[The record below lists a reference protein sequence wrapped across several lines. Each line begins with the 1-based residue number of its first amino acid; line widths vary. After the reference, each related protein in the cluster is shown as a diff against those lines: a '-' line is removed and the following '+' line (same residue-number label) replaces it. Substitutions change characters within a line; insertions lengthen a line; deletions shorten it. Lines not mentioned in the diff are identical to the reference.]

1 MKVSQGFI
9 GVLMLDTALPRPL
22 GDAGNVDSYSLPARI
37 RVVPDAG
44 SLDIVQDGLPEEHIV
59 QGFIAAA
66 KELEADGARTI
77 VSTCGFL
84 ISVQQRIAASVSVP
98 VMLSAL
104 SLVPLVR
111 TFHGSRPIGI
121 LVASA
126 GLLGTDKLKAA
137 GIASGDVRISGL
149 QDCHAFADAILCP
162 KDQQPTALDETA
174 IRAAVVAKAQALCAG
189 TPDLAAFVFE
199 CGNLPPYAAA
209 VEAATGLPVYS
220 ILDGA
225 RFMMAR
231 RAGA

>member
-1 MKVSQGFI
+1 MTFNQGFI
-9 GVLMLDTALPRPL
+9 GVLMLDTAFPRPL
-22 GDAGNVDSYSLPARI
+22 GDAGNVDSYGLPAQI

-44 SLDIVQDGLPEEHIV
+44 SLEIVQESLPAEHIV
-59 QGFIAAA
+59 QGFITAA
-66 KELEADGARTI
+66 KELEANGASAI

-84 ISVQQRIAASVSVP
+84 ISVQKRIAVSVGVP

-111 TFHGSRPIGI
+111 SLHGSRPIGI

-126 GLLGTDKLKAA
+126 GLLGADKLKAA

-149 QDCHAFADAILCP
+149 QDCRAFADAILCP
-162 KDQQPTALDETA
+162 KEQQPTALDETA
-174 IRAAVVAKAQALCAG
+174 IRAAVVAKAQALCAE

-209 VEAATGLPVYS
+209 VEEATGLPVYS